1 MSMAVNARVHDP
13 LFHFETHFPE
23 RLSRLHLNP
32 EFSGGGGG
40 SHPVHRKKKSRAARQ
55 GVRYKTQPITFDE
68 IQEVDE
74 EGIKEDD
81 KDKTDGLKTQFTAFS
96 KSMDGLVP
104 KPKNKKADDAIQ
116 ECVDES
122 GNGIRQTKP
131 RIRDIGRV
139 HSDSPE
145 LRLQSEVD
153 SSYKESKEN
162 KENEP
167 DNGSKPDAGSVPLGL
182 PPSGP
187 NSRRQ
192 RTTAKAKK
200 RQMQAEVQGG
210 GDKGT

>member
-1 MSMAVNARVHDP
+1 MAVNARVHDP

-32 EFSGGGGG
+32 EFSGGGGS

-55 GVRYKTQPITFDE
+55 GIRYKTQPITFDE

-74 EGIKEDD
+74 ESIKEED
-81 KDKTDGLKTQFTAFS
+81 KDKTTDGLKTQFTAFS

-104 KPKNKKADDAIQ
+104 KQKIKMAGDVIQ
-116 ECVDES
+116 ECADES
-122 GNGIRQTKP
+122 GNGIKQTKP
-131 RIRDIGRV
+131 KIRDIGRV

-145 LRLQSEVD
+145 LRLQSELD
-153 SSYKESKEN
+153 RSYKEN

-167 DNGSKPDAGSVPLGL
+167 ENGSKPEAGSVPLGL
-182 PPSGP
+182 PPSGS
-187 NSRRQ
+187 NTRRQ

>member
-1 MSMAVNARVHDP
+1 MAVPARVNDP

-23 RLSRLHLNP
+23 RLSRLHLSP
-32 EFSGGGGG
+32 ESSGN
-40 SHPVHRKKKSRAARQ
+40 HPVQRKNKRSRAARQ
-55 GVRYKTQPITFDE
+55 SSRYKTQPITFDE

-74 EGIKEDD
+74 ENIKEE
-81 KDKTDGLKTQFTAFS
+81 DKTEGLKHQFAAFS

-104 KPKNKKADDAIQ
+104 KFRSKITDATILEVEDTVNDSKQTKAKS
-116 ECVDES
+116 S
-122 GNGIRQTKP
+122 GN
-131 RIRDIGRV
+131 DNV

-145 LRLQSEVD
+145 LRLQIGRQSET
-153 SSYKESKEN
+153 YKEN

-167 DNGSKPDAGSVPLGL
+167 SNGSKPEITSVPLGL

-187 NSRRQ
+187 NTRRQ

-200 RQMQAEVQGG
+200 RQMQTEVQGG

>member
-1 MSMAVNARVHDP
+1 MSVPGRVHDP

-32 EFSGGGGG
+32 EGEK
-40 SHPVHRKKKSRAARQ
+40 HPAQRKYKKSRAARQ

-74 EGIKEDD
+74 DNIKEE
-81 KDKTDGLKTQFTAFS
+81 DKTDGLRNQFAAFS

-104 KPKNKKADDAIQ
+104 KPKIRKDPDTIPEIVDDIAVEVKQVNPKRI
-116 ECVDES
+116 DNSRLPSES
-122 GNGIRQTKP
+122 
-131 RIRDIGRV
+131 
-139 HSDSPE
+139 SAPE
-145 LRLQSEVD
+145 LRLKGDESFVD
-153 SSYKESKEN
+153 KEN

-167 DNGSKPDAGSVPLGL
+167 HDNSKPEVNPTGL

-187 NSRRQ
+187 QFQQRRQ

-200 RQMQAEVQGG
+200 RQMQAEGKNV
-210 GDKGT
+210 DPDT

>member
-1 MSMAVNARVHDP
+1 MAMQGRVNDP

-32 EFSGGGGG
+32 EFSVGG
-40 SHPVHRKKKSRAARQ
+40 SNPVQRKKRARARQ
-55 GVRYKTQPITFDE
+55 GTRYKTQPVTFDE

-74 EGIKEDD
+74 ENIKEE
-81 KDKTDGLKTQFTAFS
+81 DKTTEGLKHQFAAFS

-104 KPKNKKADDAIQ
+104 KHRSKLAADTIQ
-116 ECVDES
+116 EVVDDVTIDS
-122 GNGIRQTKP
+122 KPVKTKLS
-131 RIRDIGRV
+131 DIGRV

-145 LRLQSEVD
+145 LRLQMGESD
-153 SSYKESKEN
+153 NTSKEN

-167 DNGSKPDAGSVPLGL
+167 NNDSKSESVPLGL
-182 PPSGP
+182 PPPGP
-187 NSRRQ
+187 NTRRQ

-200 RQMQAEVQGG
+200 RQMQGEVQGG